1 MNNFL
6 VGSAR
11 IEDRIE
17 YKQTVLRGQ
26 LGLLMGAICVFYL
39 IVDPL
44 NSLYLFVPFYITGLI
59 TAALVIYFNRI
70 KHYILASSLLLA
82 VANFLIFIVA
92 DPDSPD
98 TGIFFFFMATSITA
112 LVLFYHNNLT
122 LGMLFVGLS
131 TVLGI
136 VAYFNDSSFLERPYL
151 TDQMKDI
158 NFTMNFILGIA
169 STVLVVLFVIKR
181 NNESEASLI
190 ANKDKLESM
199 AFELQTKNEEL
210 QKANDELDRFVYSTS
225 HDLRAPLTTLL
236 GLLDLTKSSDNNEE
250 KIKYA
255 EMMTSRI
262 HEMEGFI
269 REITDYSRNTR
280 LEINHEKVNI
290 KEVIKK
296 LEESFLILANNAKV
310 KLSHDLPKDLEVETD
325 RIRLN
330 VILNNLIANG
340 IKYHDPSKDDRYVKI
355 SASNEGNSLIIEIED
370 NGIGIS
376 KDYKDKIFD
385 MFFRASD
392 KSTGSGLGLYIVQET
407 LGKIG
412 GTISFD
418 SKQRVGSK
426 FTIKLS

>member
-1 MNNFL
+1 
-6 VGSAR
+6 
-11 IEDRIE
+11 
-17 YKQTVLRGQ
+17 
-26 LGLLMGAICVFYL
+26 
-39 IVDPL
+39 
-44 NSLYLFVPFYITGLI
+44 
-59 TAALVIYFNRI
+59 
-70 KHYILASSLLLA
+70 
-82 VANFLIFIVA
+82 
-92 DPDSPD
+92 
-98 TGIFFFFMATSITA
+98 
-112 LVLFYHNNLT
+112 
-122 LGMLFVGLS
+122 MLFVGLS

-136 VAYFNDSSFLERPYL
+136 VAYFNDSSLLERPYL

-158 NFTMNFILGIA
+158 NFTMNFILGII

-225 HDLRAPLTTLL
+225 HDLRAPLSTLL

-250 KIKYA
+250 KVKYA

-280 LEINHEKVNI
+280 LEINHEKVSI
-290 KEVIKK
+290 KEVIEN
-296 LEESFLILANNAKV
+296 LEDSFSVLASSAKV
-310 KLSHDLPKDLEVETD
+310 KLIHDFPNDLEVETD
-325 RIRLN
+325 RMRLN

-340 IKYHDPSKDDRYVKI
+340 IKYHDPSKDDRCVKI
-355 SASNEGNSLIIEIED
+355 SASKNGNSLIIEIED
-370 NGIGIS
+370 NGIGVS
-376 KDYKDKIFD
+376 NDYQDKIFD

-392 KSTGSGLGLYIVQET
+392 KSTGSGLGLYIVKET
-407 LGKIG
+407 LAKIG

-426 FTIKLS
+426 FTIELG

>member
-1 MNNFL
+1 
-6 VGSAR
+6 
-11 IEDRIE
+11 
-17 YKQTVLRGQ
+17 
-26 LGLLMGAICVFYL
+26 
-39 IVDPL
+39 
-44 NSLYLFVPFYITGLI
+44 
-59 TAALVIYFNRI
+59 
-70 KHYILASSLLLA
+70 
-82 VANFLIFIVA
+82 
-92 DPDSPD
+92 
-98 TGIFFFFMATSITA
+98 
-112 LVLFYHNNLT
+112 
-122 LGMLFVGLS
+122 MLFVGLS

-325 RIRLN
+325 GIRLN